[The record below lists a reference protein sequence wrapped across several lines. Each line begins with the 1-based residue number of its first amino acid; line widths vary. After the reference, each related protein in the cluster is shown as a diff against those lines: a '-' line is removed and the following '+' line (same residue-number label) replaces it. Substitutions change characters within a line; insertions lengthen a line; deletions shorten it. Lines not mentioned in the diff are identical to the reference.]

1 MLAKNLKSLEMMN
14 RIQAAVLIHK
24 RMTNSILNRYAKP
37 TSVDSTKKQRDWS
50 KVSDIEKQRIYLAG
64 PERTEITE
72 ADLEGKTPAEQEEL
86 KLKLIEYKK
95 QFEQEKIERE
105 RLKEDKMMLRGS
117 AG

>member
-1 MLAKNLKSLEMMN
+1 MKSNSLEMMN

-37 TSVDSTKKQRDWS
+37 TSVDSTKKPRDWS
-50 KVSDIEKQRIYLAG
+50 KVSDIEKQRIYLSG
-64 PERTEITE
+64 SERTEITE

-95 QFEQEKIERE
+95 QFEQEKIERD